1 MLSDELIAKIGD
13 SLDAMPPKPASRR
26 ELDVLVSRIE
36 GKIRAAQER
45 GATYAEIAK
54 QISESGYPIK
64 ANALRI
70 AVQRRRRQRSDI
82 KEQGRR
88 TAARRKPPQARNG
101 GAVRRAAAG
110 IETDMKLQWAL
121 LRRSGARDTRRMR
134 AWIGRG
140 RSAREMDEPSRGGEA
155 ARDRVDR
162 VPAEEH
168 GDDQRNRRI
177 RGSGMAFADD
187 VDRPVSSHRPE

>member
-70 AVQRRRRQRSDI
+70 AVQRRRRQRSDV
-82 KEQGRR
+82 KDQGRR
-88 TAARRKPPQARNG
+88 TAARPTAPRARKS
-101 GAVRRAAAG
+101 GAV
-110 IETDMKLQWAL
+110 
-121 LRRSGARDTRRMR
+121 
-134 AWIGRG
+134 
-140 RSAREMDEPSRGGEA
+140 A
-155 ARDRVDR
+155 AR
-162 VPAEEH
+162 A
-168 GDDQRNRRI
+168 
-177 RGSGMAFADD
+177 
-187 VDRPVSSHRPE
+187 PESKRS